1 MSGNRRDP
9 DDFNHT
15 TPNIRINKPAER
27 EDEADFNHTTPNI
40 RVNQPSRGRAARG
53 VEDEDAYGAT
63 TDLRKGARKQ
73 TNERDAR
80 IRDRYDISEEN
91 RSDYA
96 HTTNLQQ
103 GRPAPETDYRPYE
116 GSQTGALSSYT
127 APLASAPQARSQG
140 ARYAEQQ
147 EAPRPAPIP
156 PPVAPQIPQN
166 IPAQNAQAQVA
177 QQNNAAQVAAAT
189 TATKSPLNS
198 LLWLAGG
205 AVLLLLC
212 GVFIALYMLLG
223 NPGFTLQVNAAP
235 PQSDVYVN
243 DLPRGVTATDGTIT
257 IQGLKAGTRNV
268 RVAHEGYPDF
278 NASVV
283 GKDGGRE
290 TLEVKMTGAAQP
302 AGLPAR
308 VDLKG
313 PMILIPA
320 GEFQMGDTVQP
331 EESPVHSVTLPD
343 YYIDEHEVTNAQY
356 KEFITQTGG
365 QSPVNPF
372 WSTNYFEQYPDAPV
386 VGISYAEAEAYAKW
400 TGKRLPTEEEWE
412 KAASWNPTAPEG
424 QRKRRFPWGN
434 TFVASN
440 VLLGASLPIMVGKF
454 PAGNASAYGVQG
466 LAGNAPEW
474 VDATY
479 SPYPGNTVAN
489 PDYGKNYMVTRGG
502 SFRAE
507 SPQDVRT
514 TRRDRSDPAFK
525 TTDRTNV
532 DRTSSLIGFRTAIRA
547 DAPNLQDA
555 FARTPKRRE

>member
-1 MSGNRRDP
+1 MSGNRRDT

-15 TPNIRINKPAER
+15 TPNIRINRPSER
-27 EDEADFNHTTPNI
+27 DDEADFNHTTPNI
-40 RVNQPSRGRAARG
+40 RVNQPSRGRASG
-53 VEDEDAYGAT
+53 GDDEDAYGAT
-63 TDLRKGARKQ
+63 TDLRKASRKP

-80 IRDRYDISEEN
+80 IRDRYDIAEEN

-103 GRPAPETDYRPYE
+103 GRPAPEQDYRPYD
-116 GSQTGALSSYT
+116 GSQTGALSSFT
-127 APLASAPQARSQG
+127 APLTSMPDARSQG
-140 ARYAEQQ
+140 ARYAEQSDVQ
-147 EAPRPAPIP
+147 SVVP
-156 PPVAPQIPQN
+156 PPPAVAIQPPPSS
-166 IPAQNAQAQVA
+166 PAQSTQAQTA
-177 QQNNAAQVAAAT
+177 QHNAAHVATAS
-189 TATKSPLNS
+189 TATARPLNTV
-198 LLWLAGG
+198 LWFAGG
-205 AVLLLLC
+205 AMLLLLC

-223 NPGFTLQVNAAP
+223 DPGFTLRVNGAP
-235 PQSDVYVN
+235 PNSDVYVN
-243 DLPRGVTATDGTIT
+243 DLPRGVTSTDGTVT

-290 TLEVKMTGAAQP
+290 TLEVKMTGAAAQP
-302 AGLPAR
+302 AGLPTR

-313 PMILIPA
+313 PMVLIPA
-320 GEFQMGDTVQP
+320 GEFQMGDTLQP

-356 KEFITQTGG
+356 KEFITATGG

-424 QRKRRFPWGN
+424 QRKRRYPWGN
-434 TFVASN
+434 NFVASN

-466 LAGNAPEW
+466 MSGNAPEW
-474 VDATY
+474 VDATFA
-479 SPYPGNTVAN
+479 PYPGNSAAN
-489 PDYGKNYMVTRGG
+489 ADYNKNMRVTRGG
-502 SFRAE
+502 SFRAG

-514 TRRDRSDPAFK
+514 TRRDRSDPGFK
-525 TTDRTNV
+525 TSDRTNV